1 MGFYISDLPKSRI
14 EEEVKRQSCKTCSEC
29 ASSLFGISMYGS
41 SNQEMCVIDMF
52 GIVSL
57 ENT

>member
-1 MGFYISDLPKSRI
+1 MCIVSIWNFNVLDLLDTKFEMFLMSF
-14 EEEVKRQSCKTCSEC
+14 CSKY
-29 ASSLFGISMYGS
+29 SMNGS
-41 SNQEMCVIDMF
+41 SNQEMGVIDMF